1 MIRLHRSR
9 DNVEESEK
17 HDVHTSPKSDSR
29 GCVKCHS
36 VDVAT
41 WTWQPGR
48 GERGA
53 RNPTGDEGP
62 EGGLS
67 QRDTGEM
74 LAMET

>member
-41 WTWQPGR
+41 WTRRTWGQKPDRRRGSGR
-48 GERGA
+48 GFITKGHRGDV
-53 RNPTGDEGP
+53 GDGNM
-62 EGGLS
+62 
-67 QRDTGEM
+67 TVV
-74 LAMET
+74 T